1 MATLKQEEESI
12 SEIQNYLDTFNK
24 EIEDPNQIPAGQLAN
39 KESVVVNEGDNS
51 ETNEDGGTYFVDQ
64 SGQYYYQSNDVDV
77 GDGTATLVTPDG
89 GHMVSIPNSTNS
101 NEEGVVLTQGE
112 GGYQTVTILPPE
124 SSSGEVS
131 YVLIVQQPDGG
142 EQAVISS
149 EVLNGTDDVL
159 QSAMFQ

>member
-1 MATLKQEEESI
+1 M
-12 SEIQNYLDTFNK
+12 
-24 EIEDPNQIPAGQLAN
+24 
-39 KESVVVNEGDNS
+39 
-51 ETNEDGGTYFVDQ
+51 
-64 SGQYYYQSNDVDV
+64 
-77 GDGTATLVTPDG
+77 
-89 GHMVSIPNSTNS
+89 
-101 NEEGVVLTQGE
+101 
-112 GGYQTVTILPPE
+112 TILPPE